1 METWSSVKLDT
12 PLPEPFAFLFQKKA
26 MKTVVR
32 QEPLS
37 VDSTPYTR
45 SELLEILG
53 MFPEAPPSAYRI
65 KSARESRMDIAAG
78 KFQNEKDPKRHTKG
92 GPSMVIDENYLY
104 SFDPPKILGGP
115 HRKQRSKNLEALYK
129 VLVRVAE
136 ANLGKAQLATL
147 NRKLEDEA
155 AVQKLCYE
163 QTVRSVDGF
172 NELTYLIKAYYD
184 RVHEK
189 IVRDWKHANIE
200 AYYHPNDCL
209 AKDGYEE
216 SVRKQLT
223 TFTEVNVNSWARDDT
238 QDPTIVYSN
247 KGSRILANDD
257 PELPFDERKELEFP
271 GAVQGADQPGFANLE
286 EARLSL
292 VTRHTISEE
301 SNKEWEAYLE
311 SQIAA
316 LGEEYLGGGEITVAF
331 DNKGLKLLF
340 KLKEDPEELANAF
353 FQKNGFQKIKRKD
366 FERVVDTIET
376 HLAEE
381 RDTPGSSYCRLLD
394 FKKELAL
401 RKLRFEIINKIH
413 AGW

>member
-1 METWSSVKLDT
+1 MGNAKRPYKKRAQRPTRRGWSMETWSSIKLDI
-12 PLPEPFAFLFQKKA
+12 PPPEPFVFLFQKKA

-65 KSARESRMDIAAG
+65 KSARESRTDIAAG
-78 KFQNEKDPKRHTKG
+78 KFQNEKDPTRHTKG

-104 SFDPPKILGGP
+104 GLDQPKKLGGP
-115 HRKQRSKNLEALYK
+115 HRKGRSKTLEDLYK

-136 ANLGKAQLATL
+136 ANLGRAQLATL
-147 NRKLEDEA
+147 SRKLEDEA

-172 NELTYLIKAYYD
+172 NELSYLIKAHYD

-200 AYYHPNDCL
+200 TYYHPNDRL
-209 AKDGYEE
+209 AKGGYEE

-238 QDPTIVYSN
+238 QDPTTVYSN
-247 KGSRILANDD
+247 KGSRIL
-257 PELPFDERKELEFP
+257 
-271 GAVQGADQPGFANLE
+271 GFANLE

-292 VTRHTISEE
+292 VTRHTISKE
-301 SNKEWEAYLE
+301 SNEEWEAYLE
-311 SQIAA
+311 SQIEA

-331 DNKGLKLLF
+331 DNKILKLLF
-340 KLKEDPEELANAF
+340 KLKEDPEELANALF
-353 FQKNGFQKIKRKD
+353 EKNGVQKIKRKD
-366 FERVVDTIET
+366 FEHVIDTIET
-376 HLAEE
+376 HLAKE